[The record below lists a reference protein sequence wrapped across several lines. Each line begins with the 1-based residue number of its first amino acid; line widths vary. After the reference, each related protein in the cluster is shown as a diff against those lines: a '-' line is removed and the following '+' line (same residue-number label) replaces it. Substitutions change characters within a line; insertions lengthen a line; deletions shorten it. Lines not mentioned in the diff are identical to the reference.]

1 MLTLTRWSSNEIE
14 IYVTILP
21 EVKEFAEAD
30 TEG

>member
-1 MLTLTRWSSNEIE
+1 
-14 IYVTILP
+14 VTILP